1 MRLENIQPPNP
12 SNLNTALRYQ
22 LLADPFQ
29 FITSRI
35 RNAQAPHKKARGALR

>member
-1 MRLENIQPPNP
+1 MRLEIFSRRNP